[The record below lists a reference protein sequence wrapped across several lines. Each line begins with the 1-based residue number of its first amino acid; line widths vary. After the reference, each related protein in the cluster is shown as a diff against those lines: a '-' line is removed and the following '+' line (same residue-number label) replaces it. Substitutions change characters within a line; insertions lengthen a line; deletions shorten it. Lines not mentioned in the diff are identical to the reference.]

1 MKKYSCLYIAEK
13 PDIGRALAAY
23 LWPDGANKQKGF
35 IEQGDVCVTWAFGH
49 ILGLAQPSAYGE
61 EYKEWRNYPI
71 VPKLWKL
78 HPAEGCREQLSIIK
92 GLLKEADS
100 VVHAGDPDREGQLL
114 IDEILLYLG
123 YKGPVKRILIQAK
136 DTASLKRAFAA
147 IDDNNKYRNLYVAGV
162 ARERADWL
170 IGMNLTRAYTIR
182 ARKYGYDATL
192 RIGRVKVPTLALVVQ
207 REKEIARFKSVQHYT
222 LQGTFIKD
230 GITFQAVWQPAE
242 KLQDADSHVL
252 NQNIVQAIHSKLQG
266 GSVTVES
273 VEAKEVCKAAPL
285 PYSLDTLQAE
295 ANQQLGLSP
304 KAVLQLVQNLYEKKL
319 VSYPRSDC
327 NYLPVSQHEDAAAIL
342 AILSVPGID
351 QADVSKK
358 GRAFNDAKITA
369 HHAIVPTTIKA
380 EGLTKD
386 EAAIYTMIAKRYV
399 MQFLPYFTYQ
409 EVRFTLLT
417 SGERFAG
424 SGKLIYEAG
433 WKTYQKAEKKR
444 EDGENLQLPQLAKGN
459 IVEAKDY
466 ILKAKKTTSPKRFTE
481 GTLLSAMANIWRYMA
496 PDNPNRDKLKEVKGI
511 GTPATRDT
519 IIAELL
525 ATTLKGKPVEPC
537 LKKKGKELQP
547 TDFGRMLVE
556 NVNPSLTVPDTTA
569 EMEYQLTEIA
579 QGKCKLSNYLDE
591 VITMLH
597 KSIQHAEQHAFPA
610 PDKKDKPLC
619 PVCKAGCLVRRYSPK
634 TQKYFHICSDPS
646 CVSPSTGRKLFY
658 DDNNGKPMVELCPTC
673 GDVLVHFIKP
683 DRAFWLC
690 AKCDRFYSDIGGRLN
705 TVKRS
710 RERVKA

>member
-1 MKKYSCLYIAEK
+1 MRKYSCLYLAEK

-23 LWPDGANKQKGF
+23 LWPDGAQKQKGF

-61 EYKEWRNYPI
+61 EYKEWRNYPVI
-71 VPKLWKL
+71 PKLWKL
-78 HPAEGCREQLSIIK
+78 HPSEGCREQLSIIK

-136 DTASLKRAFAA
+136 DTASLRRAFET
-147 IDDNNKYRNLYVAGV
+147 IEDNNKYRNLYAAGV

-170 IGMNLTRAYTIR
+170 IGMNLTRAYTIQ
-182 ARKYGYDATL
+182 ARKYGYDVTF
-192 RIGRVKVPTLALVVQ
+192 RIGRVKIPTLALVVQ
-207 REKEIARFKSVQHYT
+207 REKEITSFKCIQHYT
-222 LQGTFIKD
+222 LQGTFTKD

-242 KLQDADSHVL
+242 KLQDADGHILDQS
-252 NQNIVQAIHSKLQG
+252 IVQAIHSKLQG
-266 GSVTVES
+266 SSVSVETVE
-273 VEAKEVCKAAPL
+273 VKEVHKAAPL

-295 ANQQLGLSP
+295 ANQQFGLSP
-304 KAVLQLVQNLYEKKL
+304 KTVLQLVQGLYEKKL

-327 NYLPVSQHEDAAAIL
+327 NYLPVSQHEDASAIL
-342 AILSVPGID
+342 AVLSVSGVD

-369 HHAIVPTTIKA
+369 HHAIVPTTVKV

-386 EAAIYTMIAKRYV
+386 EKAIYTMIAKRYV
-399 MQFLPYFTYQ
+399 MQFLPDFAYQ
-409 EVRFTLLT
+409 EVRFILLV

-424 SGKLIYEAG
+424 SGKLIHEEG
-433 WKTYQKAEKKR
+433 WSAYQKAEKKK
-444 EDGENLQLPQLAKGN
+444 EDGENPQLPSLAKGDT
-459 IVEAKDY
+459 VGVKDY
-466 ILKAKKTTSPKRFTE
+466 TLKAKKTTPPKRFTE
-481 GTLLSAMANIWRYMA
+481 GTLLTAMANIWRYMA

-525 ATTLKGKPVEPC
+525 ATSLKGKPVEPC

-547 TDFGRMLVE
+547 TSFGKMLIE
-556 NVNPSLTVPDTTA
+556 NVNPSLTMPDRTA

-579 QGKCKLSNYLDE
+579 QGNCKLNNYLDE
-591 VITMLH
+591 VITVLH
-597 KSIQHAEQHAFPA
+597 KSIEHAEHHKFPA
-610 PDKKDKPLC
+610 PDKKDKPIC
-619 PVCKAGCLVRRYSPK
+619 PVCKSGCLVRRYSPK
-634 TQKYFHICSDPS
+634 TQKYFHICSDPA

-658 DDNNGKPMVELCPTC
+658 DDDNGRPMVELCPAC

-690 AKCDRFYSDIGGRLN
+690 AKCDRFYSDIGGRPN
-705 TVKRS
+705 TAKRS
-710 RERVKA
+710 RERVSS